1 MLGKEVT
8 RPQLCFE
15 LLQGKRGFW
24 KYKVCFRRT
33 SGWGVRCRSCTVV
46 RTPLAPRGQH
56 LTGPLTPICALA
68 VGCVGR
74 QQVCKQNG
82 KNRVF
87 IHGHVYEEGKNCVNC
102 MMKLKPLM
110 LNEKYESGPKL
121 AEGLRVPGV
130 CRKQPES
137 GAEVES
143 RAVSGLVGPISTRV
157 RRRQGARLTCL
168 SEG

>member
-1 MLGKEVT
+1 MFMKKEKT
-8 RPQLCFE
+8 
-15 LLQGKRGFW
+15 
-24 KYKVCFRRT
+24 
-33 SGWGVRCRSCTVV
+33 
-46 RTPLAPRGQH
+46 
-56 LTGPLTPICALA
+56 
-68 VGCVGR
+68 
-74 QQVCKQNG
+74 
-82 KNRVF
+82 
-87 IHGHVYEEGKNCVNC
+87 VNC

-130 CRKQPES
+130 CREQPES
-137 GAEVES
+137 GAEVEN